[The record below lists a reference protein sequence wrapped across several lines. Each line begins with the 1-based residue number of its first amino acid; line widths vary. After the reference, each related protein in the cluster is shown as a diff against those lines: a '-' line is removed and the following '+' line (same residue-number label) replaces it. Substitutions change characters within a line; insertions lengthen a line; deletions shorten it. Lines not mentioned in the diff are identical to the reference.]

1 MAKIY
6 HYIKMESA
14 YRHIADDGQVMIVRP
29 TGRYVVIQE
38 TGTPEY
44 EFDIIEPYM
53 GDESKISN
61 RIWLQV
67 PKVYELFD
75 MSNGD

>member
-6 HYIKMESA
+6 HYIKIDSA
-14 YRHIADDGQVMIVRP
+14 YRHIKNDGQVMIVEP

-44 EFDIIEPYM
+44 EFNIVEPYM
-53 GDESKISN
+53 GDESETSN

-67 PKVYELFD
+67 PAVYELMD
-75 MSNGD
+75 MSNDD